1 MKELTTVGSNA
12 LILETPEDEV
22 LDREASLIERRAE
35 GVPVTNDVEFDSAGG
50 LLKEIKQ
57 MQKKVK
63 EYWEPL
69 RAKAKAAY
77 DDVLSRKK
85 EMLDPLEAAEKTLKT
100 KMGAYSDEKNRK
112 ARMQEEAMRLLARQE
127 MERKLEEAAAAEAEG
142 DAVGAEFAL
151 AEAEVMEGVASSSVI
166 RAKPPKADGVSRSR
180 TWEIVEVDSSMVPVN
195 FGGEEIRPVDLKAV
209 MRIIKASKGT
219 VQIPGIKYEEKTTIS
234 VRG

>member
-12 LILETPEDEV
+12 MVLETAENET
-22 LDREASLIERRAE
+22 LDREVSLIEQRAE
-35 GVPVTNDVEFDSAGG
+35 GVPVTNDVEFASAGS

-85 EMLDPLEAAEKTLKT
+85 EMLDPLESAEKILKA
-100 KMGAYSDEKNRK
+100 KMGSYSDEKNRK

-127 MERKLEEAAAAEAEG
+127 MERKLEEAATAEAEG
-142 DAVGAEFAL
+142 DAAGAEFAL
-151 AEAEVMEGVASSSVI
+151 AEAEVMEGVASNSFVQVK
-166 RAKPPKADGVSRSR
+166 APKN
-180 TWEIVEVDSSMVPVN
+180 T
-195 FGGEEIRPVDLKAV
+195 
-209 MRIIKASKGT
+209 
-219 VQIPGIKYEEKTTIS
+219 
-234 VRG
+234 

>member
-1 MKELTTVGSNA
+1 MKELTTIGSNA
-12 LILETPEDEV
+12 LALEAAGNET
-22 LDREASLIERRAE
+22 LDLDVSLIERRAE
-35 GVPVTNDVEFDSAGG
+35 GVPVMNDVEFASAGS

-69 RAKAKAAY
+69 RAKAKEAY

-85 EMLDPLEAAEKTLKT
+85 EMLDPLESAEKMLKV

-127 MERKLEEAAAAEAEG
+127 MERKLEEAATAEAEG

-151 AEAEVMEGVASSSVI
+151 AEAEVMEGVASNSIVH
-166 RAKPPKADGVSRSR
+166 AKAPKADGVSHSK

-234 VRG
+234 VRA

>member
-1 MKELTTVGSNA
+1 MKELTTIGSNA
-12 LILETPEDEV
+12 LALEAAENET
-22 LDREASLIERRAE
+22 LDREVSLIEQRAE
-35 GVPVTNDVEFDSAGG
+35 GVPVTNDVEFASAGS

-85 EMLDPLEAAEKTLKT
+85 EMLDPLESAEKMLKA

-127 MERKLEEAAAAEAEG
+127 MERKLEEAATAEAEG

-195 FGGEEIRPVDLKAV
+195 FGDEEIRPVDLKAV

>member
-1 MKELTTVGSNA
+1 
-12 LILETPEDEV
+12 
-22 LDREASLIERRAE
+22 
-35 GVPVTNDVEFDSAGG
+35 
-50 LLKEIKQ
+50 
-57 MQKKVK
+57 
-63 EYWEPL
+63 
-69 RAKAKAAY
+69 
-77 DDVLSRKK
+77 
-85 EMLDPLEAAEKTLKT
+85 
-100 KMGAYSDEKNRK
+100 
-112 ARMQEEAMRLLARQE
+112 MRLLARQE

-219 VQIPGIKYEEKTTIS
+219 VQIPGIKYEEKTTIG